1 MSFSRREFMK
11 VAALGAM
18 SAAAGTGLSA
28 CADGSG
34 AGSGTGGDNA
44 GRTDVV
50 VSMSAESEPS
60 AGFDPFYAWGCGEH
74 VHEPLIQ
81 STLVATDT
89 QLNFVKDLATD
100 YACSDDGLLWTFDL
114 REDAFFTDG
123 QRLTARDAAFTLNGI
138 KNFAGAQLDLSYLD
152 EAVATSDTRLE
163 LRLNKPFNALLY
175 TLAVVGIVPEH
186 AYDAASYGQNPIGSG
201 RYKLERWDKGQQA
214 VLVANPDYYGAAP
227 KMQRVTVLFMG
238 EEASLAAAQS
248 GSVDIAYTAPDFAAS
263 CPSGFELLRCSTVDS
278 RGISLPCIASGATRE
293 SGGVE
298 YAAGNDATCHLELR
312 RAINLALDRERLVQN
327 TLNGYGTVAWSV
339 CDGLAWASEGM
350 KVDTDVDAATRLLAD
365 AGWAK
370 GGDGVWAL
378 GGQRAAFTLMY
389 PASDSSRQAMANEF
403 ANQMREF
410 GVEIQVS
417 GSSWSTDAA
426 GLYAH
431 QYSDPI
437 VWGWGANSPV
447 QLYDL
452 TYGKSEGNY
461 ACYEDAAVD
470 AHLDAALAKPEV
482 ADSFEEWKLAQW
494 DGSTGPAPQGGAS
507 WVWLANVEHLYF
519 KRGGLDVAEQKPHPH
534 GHGWSLVNN
543 VDMWSW

>member
-1 MSFSRREFMK
+1 M
-11 VAALGAM
+11 AAAGAL
-18 SAAAGTGLSA
+18 SAAAAGGLSA
-28 CADGSG
+28 CAARSGEDG
-34 AGSGTGGDNA
+34 GTGAASGGNA

-89 QLNFVKDLATD
+89 QLNFVKDLATS
-100 YACSDDGLLWTFDL
+100 YGCSDDGLLWTFDI

-138 KNFAGAQLDLSYLD
+138 KSFAGAQLDLSYLD
-152 EAVATSDTRLE
+152 EAVAASDTRLE

-186 AYDAASYGQNPIGSG
+186 AYDAATYGQNPIGSG

-214 VLVANPDYYGAAP
+214 VLVANPGYYGQAP
-227 KMQRVTVLFMG
+227 KMERVTVLFMG

-248 GSVDIAYTAPDFAAS
+248 GSVDVAYTAPDYAART
-263 CPSGFELLRCSTVDS
+263 PSGFGLLRCATVDS
-278 RGISLPCIASGATRE
+278 RGISLPCVAAGATRE
-293 SGGVE
+293 SGGQS
-298 YAAGNDATCHLELR
+298 YAAGNDATCHMELR

-327 TLNGYGTVAWSV
+327 TLSGYGSVAWSV
-339 CDGLAWASEGM
+339 CDGLAWASEDM
-350 KVDTDVDAATRLLAD
+350 RVERDPDAAACLLSE
-365 AGWAK
+365 AGWQK
-370 GGDGVWAL
+370 GADGVWAL
-378 GGQRAAFTLMY
+378 GPQRAAFTLMY
-389 PASDSSRQAMANEF
+389 PASDSSRQAMAHEF

-410 GVEIQVS
+410 GVEVAVE

-452 TYGKSEGNY
+452 SYSASEGNY

-470 AHLDAALAKPEV
+470 AHLDAALAKSEV
-482 ADSFEEWKLAQW
+482 ADSFEEYERAQW
-494 DGSTGPAPQGGAS
+494 DGAAGVAPQGGAS

-519 KRGGLDVAEQKPHPH
+519 KRDGLDVAEQKPHPH